1 MNNLSPEKQSLLN
14 IGLINGWVDSSEY
27 ARIMRHSLA
36 SLVFFAQRFESIEEG
51 LSSSELLEA
60 KKHFIEAFLS
70 TSKPK
75 NELDVFALKVHK
87 QIFSNKETY
96 AYRPG
101 EWASVDV
108 ANEVQQLF
116 KKHESTD
123 GVFESAAQ
131 IYKELVQLSP
141 FFNGNKRMAEL
152 LSNHYLMQRCVLLAP
167 VLVFSWMNDLSAT
180 VDEQVLKQTT
190 KLVNLLHEIRSLHDK
205 YLERTNGFAKQR
217 KDLFKG
223 LLPCMMQQPRFTIK
237 ELQAIYQEKS
247 TYQTIN
253 ELFKDLVKLNVL
265 EEETGN
271 ARFRVFRLHEYTKL
285 FTKLYE

>member
-36 SLVFFAQRFESIEEG
+36 SLVFSTQGFEDIEES

-70 TSKPK
+70 TSKPR

-101 EWASVDV
+101 EWASADV
-108 ANEVQQLF
+108 AEKVKQLF
-116 KKHESTD
+116 KKHGSTD
-123 GVFESAAQ
+123 AVFESAAQ
-131 IYKELVQLSP
+131 IYKELVRLSP
-141 FFNGNKRMAEL
+141 FFDGNKRMAEL
-152 LSNHYLMQRCVLLAP
+152 LSNLYLVQRGVLLTP
-167 VLVFSWMNDLSAT
+167 VLTFSWMNNASLT
-180 VDEQVLKQTT
+180 IDEQVAKQTAALT
-190 KLVNLLHEIRSLHDK
+190 HLLHEIRLLNEK
-205 YLERTNGFAKQR
+205 YMERTNGFAKQR

-237 ELQAIYQEKS
+237 ELQTIYQEKS